1 MAIQIGALTIWTQG
15 IPDTPALTDEPSPA
29 DVVAAGWEVVGA
41 RGSVDYEEAG
51 VSVSLGR
58 TIERVFGA
66 GSILPVL
73 TYVSGSELSV
83 RASVRDLTLDTFQRA
98 FGLAAATMV
107 NGAAVATDKIK
118 GFDFAQIGA
127 VSPVPKMLLMR
138 GIVNGFGVTTAGEK
152 SPSNTGDTGGPEDEG
167 EFAIQYWFPS
177 VIANITDSEIAYGR
191 ENPAALPLEFAVQ
204 AGASVYG
211 GKVFGS
217 YMAQHK

>member
-1 MAIQIGALTIWTQG
+1 MAIQIGALTMWTAP

-29 DVVAAGWEVVGA
+29 EAVVTTTWQVIGA

-107 NGAAVATDKIK
+107 KGGAITGIK

-138 GIVNGFGVTTAGEK
+138 GIVNGLGAAVGK
-152 SPSNTGDTGGPEDEG
+152 RSPTNTGDAGGPEDDG
-167 EFAIQYWFPS
+167 QYAIQYWFPS
-177 VIANITDSEIAYGR
+177 VIANITDSEISYGR

-204 AGASVYG
+204 AGASVYES
-211 GKVFGS
+211 KVFGS
-217 YMAQHK
+217 YMAQTA